1 MNNDLSKPQSPDLKN
16 GANNLGKALY
26 SLNVSESLDNLS
38 WRLPTLL
45 WMLSMFMVFGS
56 YSACISVLL
65 VILIKLVTYYMT

>member
-38 WRLPTLL
+38 
-45 WMLSMFMVFGS
+45 
-56 YSACISVLL
+56 
-65 VILIKLVTYYMT
+65 